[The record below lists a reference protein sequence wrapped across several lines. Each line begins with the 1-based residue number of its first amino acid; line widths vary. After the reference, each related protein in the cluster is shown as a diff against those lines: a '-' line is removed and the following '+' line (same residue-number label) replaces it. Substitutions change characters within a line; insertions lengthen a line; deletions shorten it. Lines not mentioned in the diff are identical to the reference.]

1 MKINVFALSFC
12 FAPILISFVGLSWF
26 RKFLFPPPIV
36 QICIKFSAVKR
47 LCPQPFWS
55 IVNTHATKQPQ
66 HGCLTEVK
74 IWSAT
79 IFSPNGNFVAPI
91 LQSKGFSSA
100 WHDQYSSNVM
110 QCTEVSV
117 PINICAFQPSVL
129 VTVSFGNFPLPIQ
142 SYGEHMCTLGAEG
155 RENQKSAMSLSCNVR
170 MCLFR
175 GNWFL
180 HLPRVRAP
188 VRSASSQKSWWRIS
202 LNQLINNYC
211 ITRQ

>member
-1 MKINVFALSFC
+1 MPTAFLKHCKHTCNQT
-12 FAPILISFVGLSWF
+12 APTWLFNRSKNLICHNF
-26 RKFLFPPPIV
+26 
-36 QICIKFSAVKR
+36 
-47 LCPQPFWS
+47 
-55 IVNTHATKQPQ
+55 
-66 HGCLTEVK
+66 
-74 IWSAT
+74 
-79 IFSPNGNFVAPI
+79 FSPNGNFVAPI

-142 SYGEHMCTLGAEG
+142 SYGEHMCTYAHWVLKAG

-188 VRSASSQKSWWRIS
+188 VPSASSQNR
-202 LNQLINNYC
+202 
-211 ITRQ
+211 R